1 MAIAV
6 AQEKQILDNR
16 AAAGPRPDHGRR
28 GGKKRGCSTVIRRPG
43 ANQGVATEQAA
54 GALAAENTVAAQTLN
69 QRMPDLGNHVTVDS
83 LKFTF
88 WGTVTLPVK

>member
-1 MAIAV
+1 MPA
-6 AQEKQILDNR
+6 AQSSADQ
-16 AAAGPRPDHGRR
+16 AQ
-28 GGKKRGCSTVIRRPG
+28 ST

-69 QRMPDLGNHVTVDS
+69 QRMSDLGNHVTVDS

-88 WGTVTLPVK
+88 WGTGTLPVK